1 MMRVKWLQACACG
14 MLAVVSG
21 VAFAQEAPAPVEE
34 GTVRMVDTPVVTKK
48 KSFGHKLLWYLP
60 NRLMDITDVLR
71 LRLRFGPGYGA
82 SVRATEYISAYG
94 GSYRSVYVG
103 VPGPRRSVPSSWPAG
118 QENLKGL
125 VVLGV
130 DATDDDPHPP
140 GYSESEL
147 SAGLHLLV
155 VGGDIGFDPVEFVDF
170 FGGLIFIDPVSD
182 DR

>member
-1 MMRVKWLQACACG
+1 MMCGEQLRVVVCG
-14 MLAVVSG
+14 ALIALAG
-21 VAFAQEAPAPVEE
+21 VGTAQELAAPVAEATVKAVEE
-34 GTVRMVDTPVVTKK
+34 PVVKKK

-60 NRLMDITDVLR
+60 NRLLDITDVFR
-71 LRLRFGPGYGA
+71 IRLRFGPGYGA

-130 DATDDDPHPP
+130 DATDDNPHPP

-147 SAGLHLLV
+147 SAGAHLLV
-155 VGGDIGFDPVEFVDF
+155 FGGDVGFDPVEFVDF
-170 FGGLIFIDPVSD
+170 FGGLVFIDPVSD
-182 DR
+182 DL